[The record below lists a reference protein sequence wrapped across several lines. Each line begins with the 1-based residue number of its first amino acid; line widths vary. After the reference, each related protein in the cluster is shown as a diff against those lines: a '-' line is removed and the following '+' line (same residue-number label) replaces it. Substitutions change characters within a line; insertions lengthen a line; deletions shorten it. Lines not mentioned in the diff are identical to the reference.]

1 MATNF
6 SSVLG
11 VLCFK
16 PIPKYCDVWCEGTLH
31 ICQWSDTGLSWSSC
45 LEVGKASVTN
55 CRRSAGTLPTIYGLR
70 PNLYTSPTFRTVSST
85 FSPSSTI
92 GDLSLTFRLLPSMH
106 CRPLANS
113 RPMASKS
120 WCTHQLIIDLSQIT
134 RRQLHDVSL
143 SSRQLIQTSAVFPWQ
158 QSAGRRHQHAG
169 VSAVHQRLTTDC
181 SVIQMPTNC
190 RLKEIAAA
198 GA

>member
-6 SSVLG
+6 SPVLG

-16 PIPKYCDVWCEGTLH
+16 LIPKYCDVWCEGTLR

-92 GDLSLTFRLLPSMH
+92 GDLSLTFCLLPSMH
-106 CRPLANS
+106 CRLSANS
-113 RPMASKS
+113 RPMASKL
-120 WCTHQLIIDLSQIT
+120 TNRLIVDLSQIT

-143 SSRQLIQTSAVFPWQ
+143 RSRQPIQTSAVFPWQ
-158 QSAGRRHQHAG
+158 QIGRAPATTRRR
-169 VSAVHQRLTTDC
+169 SAVHQRLTTDC

-190 RLKEIAAA
+190 RLKEIATV